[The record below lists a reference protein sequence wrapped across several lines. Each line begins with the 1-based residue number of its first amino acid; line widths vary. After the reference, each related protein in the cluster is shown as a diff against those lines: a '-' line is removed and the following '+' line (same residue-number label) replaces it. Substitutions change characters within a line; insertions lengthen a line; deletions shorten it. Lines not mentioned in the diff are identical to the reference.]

1 MLVGNPYLESG
12 SGLTEGRKTSGRAKV
27 GSKDASVSDNEAL
40 RTSEARF
47 RDLVEGSIQGII
59 VHRDFKPL
67 FANQA
72 AANIFGVN
80 GPAGILERSSIIDFY
95 APHERDRI
103 TRYKDARMRGDP
115 APTSYEYQAVRADGV
130 LIWLENQVT
139 LIDWDGAP
147 ANLTTYF
154 DITKRKQALQALGE
168 SEERFRNLVEGSIQ
182 GIVVS
187 RRFQILFVNPAM
199 ARIFGFDDHA
209 ELVKQKSLLPLI
221 VPEDHDRL
229 SEYTEARFRGEP
241 APTVYEFQGI
251 RKDGARIWLEV
262 RTSLIFWGEV
272 SASLSTFMDITDRK
286 RAEQL
291 LRESQERFKDF
302 AESST
307 DWYWEMDANLC
318 FTYFSDRFEEST
330 GVPPE
335 QMLGKTRRD
344 LLGDGEALFNS
355 PDSID
360 RWDKHIAAIEGHQPF
375 RDFRPPSRR
384 PDGLTNYISI
394 SGKPIFDEKGVF
406 KGYRGTGTNIAEQV
420 IAELSLRKRE
430 AELLL
435 HRDRAEEAN
444 RAKSEFL
451 ANVSHELRTPL
462 NAIIGFSE
470 LMNHQILGNAGPDK
484 YLGYAKNIHDSATHL
499 LRLITDIL
507 DISTVDAGRYILEAE
522 ELDLPALIDACCR
535 SVEENASSSGVRLT
549 VDLEDD
555 LPDLY
560 ADRRAVQSMLL
571 HLLENA
577 IAFTPEGGEAY
588 VRASADDRWINI
600 IVEDTGVGIPED
612 ELPKLTNPFE
622 QGRRD
627 PYRSEERTGLGL
639 AVTLSMVKLHNGEL
653 AMSSRVGKGTEV
665 TIKLPRIAKREG

>member
-1 MLVGNPYLESG
+1 M
-12 SGLTEGRKTSGRAKV
+12 
-27 GSKDASVSDNEAL
+27 SDNDAL
-40 RTSEARF
+40 RKSEARF

-67 FANQA
+67 FANPA
-72 AANIFGVN
+72 AASIFGVD
-80 GPAGILERSSIIDFY
+80 GPAGIVERNSIIDFY

-103 TRYKDARMRGDP
+103 TGFKGARMRGEP
-115 APTSYEYQAVRADGV
+115 APSSYEYQAIRADGV
-130 LIWLENQVT
+130 EIWLESQGTVV
-139 LIDWDGAP
+139 DWEGAP

-154 DITKRKQALQALGE
+154 DITKRKQAQQALGE

-187 RRFQILFVNPAM
+187 RRFHILFVNPAM
-199 ARIFGFDDHA
+199 ANIFGFDSHA
-209 ELVKQKSLLPLI
+209 ELVKQQSLLPLI
-221 VPEDHDRL
+221 APEDHDRL

-241 APTVYEFQGI
+241 APTVYEFQGV

-262 RTSLIFWGEV
+262 RTSLIAWGDV
-272 SASLSTFMDITDRK
+272 SASLSTFMDITNRK

-307 DWYWEMDANLC
+307 DWYWEMDADLR

-330 GVPPE
+330 GMPPE

-344 LLGDGEALFNS
+344 LLGDGAALYNNS
-355 PDSID
+355 DLTS
-360 RWDKHIAAIEGHQPF
+360 RWESHIAAIEGHQPF

-394 SGKPIFDEKGVF
+394 SGKPVFDNEGDF

-470 LMNHQILGNAGPDK
+470 LMKHQILGNVGPDK

-507 DISTVDAGRYILEAE
+507 DISTVDAGRYILETV

-535 SVEENASSSGVRLT
+535 TVEENANVGGVQLT
-549 VDLEDD
+549 VDIEED
-555 LPDLY
+555 LPALY

-577 IAFTPEGGEAY
+577 ITFTPQGGQAY
-588 VRASADDRWINI
+588 VRASADERWIKI

-622 QGRRD
+622 QGQRD

-639 AVTLSMVKLHNGEL
+639 AVTLSMVKLHGGEL
-653 AMSSRVGKGTEV
+653 VMSSRVGKGTEV
-665 TIKLPRIAKREG
+665 TIKLPRKVKREG

>member
-1 MLVGNPYLESG
+1 MAK
-12 SGLTEGRKTSGRAKV
+12 GRKTSGRAEV
-27 GSKDASVSDNEAL
+27 GSKGVTAADSEAL

-67 FANQA
+67 FANQS
-72 AANIFGVN
+72 AANIFGVD
-80 GPAGILERSSIIDFY
+80 GPAAILDRSTIIDFY

-103 TRYKDARMRGDP
+103 TGYKDARMRGEP
-115 APTSYEYQAVRADGV
+115 APTSYEYQGVRADGA

-139 LIDWDGAP
+139 ILDWDGAP

-154 DITKRKQALQALGE
+154 DITKRKQAQQALGA
-168 SEERFRNLVEGSIQ
+168 SEERFRSLVEGSIQ

-187 RRFQILFVNPAM
+187 RRFQILFVNQAM
-199 ARIFGFDDHA
+199 ARIFGYDDHA
-209 ELVKQKSLLPLI
+209 EFVKQKSLLPLI
-221 VPEDHDRL
+221 APEDHDRL
-229 SEYTEARFRGEP
+229 SDYTEARFGGKP

-262 RTSLIFWGEV
+262 RTSLITWGEV

-307 DWYWEMDANLC
+307 DWYWEMDADLR

-335 QMLGKTRRD
+335 QMIGKTRRD
-344 LLGDGEALFNS
+344 LLGDGAALFND
-355 PDSID
+355 DSSVD
-360 RWDKHIAAIEGHQPF
+360 RWEKHIAAIEGHQPF

-394 SGKPIFDEKGVF
+394 SGKPVFDGEGVF
-406 KGYRGTGTNIAEQV
+406 RGYRGTGTNIAEQV
-420 IAELSLRKRE
+420 TAEQSLRKRE

-470 LMNHQILGNAGPDK
+470 LMNHQILGDAGPEK

-535 SVEENASSSGVRLT
+535 IVENDADTSGVQLT
-549 VDLEDD
+549 VDLGEN
-555 LPDLY
+555 LPSLH

-600 IVEDTGVGIPED
+600 IVEDTGVGIPEE
-612 ELPKLTNPFE
+612 ELPTLTNPFE

-639 AVTLSMVKLHNGEL
+639 AVTLSMVKLHNGEMV
-653 AMSSRVGKGTEV
+653 MSSRVGKGTEV
-665 TIKLPRIAKREG
+665 TIKLPRNAKQEG

>member
-12 SGLTEGRKTSGRAKV
+12 SSLTKGRETSGRAEV
-27 GSKDASVSDNEAL
+27 GSNDATVSDDDAL

-59 VHRDFKPL
+59 VHRNFKPL
-67 FANQA
+67 FANRA
-72 AANIFGVN
+72 AANIFGVD
-80 GPAGILERSSIIDFY
+80 GPAGILERNSIIDFY

-103 TRYKDARMRGDP
+103 TRYKDARMRGEP
-115 APTSYEYQAVRADGV
+115 APTSYEYQAVRADGG

-154 DITKRKQALQALGE
+154 DITKRKQAQQALGE
-168 SEERFRNLVEGSIQ
+168 SEERFRTLVEGSIQ

-199 ARIFGFDDHA
+199 AKIFGFEDHA

-221 VPEDHDRL
+221 APEDHDRL
-229 SEYTEARFRGEP
+229 SGYSEARFQGES

-262 RTSLIFWGEV
+262 RTSLISWGDV
-272 SASLSTFMDITDRK
+272 SASLLTFMDITDRK

-307 DWYWEMDANLC
+307 DWYWEMDADLR

-330 GVPPE
+330 GAPPE

-344 LLGDGEALFNS
+344 LLGDGEALFNNLD
-355 PDSID
+355 PTD
-360 RWDKHIAAIEGHQPF
+360 RWEKHIAAIEGHQPF

-384 PDGLTNYISI
+384 SDGLTNYISI
-394 SGKPIFDEKGVF
+394 SGKPVFDDKGVF

-470 LMNHQILGNAGPDK
+470 LMKHQILGNVGPDK

-522 ELDLPALIDACCR
+522 QLDLPALIDACCR
-535 SVEENASSSGVRLT
+535 TVEENANIGGVRLT
-549 VDLEDD
+549 VDLEEN

-577 IAFTPEGGEAY
+577 IAFTPEGGKAY
-588 VRASADDRWINI
+588 VRASADERWINI

-639 AVTLSMVKLHNGEL
+639 AVTLSMVKLHDGEL
-653 AMSSRVGKGTEV
+653 VMSSRVGKGTEV
-665 TIKLPRIAKREG
+665 TIKLPRAAKRAV